1 MYNYG
6 IKRKMFEKKSDEDD
20 GELQTQIP
28 QRLVN
33 RYEHM
38 NGWNER

>member
-6 IKRKMFEKKSDEDD
+6 LKRKMFEKKSDEDD

-28 QRLVN
+28 QRLDD
-33 RYEHM
+33 RYKHTSGR
-38 NGWNER
+38 NDR